1 MMKKFKKILKNQ
13 KGLTLVE
20 LLAVIVILGIIA
32 AIAVPS
38 IGNIIEKSKADAHEA
53 NAEMLISA
61 ARMGVA
67 ANEYNS
73 TKVIATTDDGTGEA
87 GEVTMANLVSAGYL
101 ESAIKD
107 PDTENNYGAETKVKI
122 TKDGSGNLHYQ
133 VTLDVTGDED
143 KTYGDVAS

>member
-1 MMKKFKKILKNQ
+1 MKKVKQMLSNQ

-38 IGNIIEKSKADAHEA
+38 IGSIIDNSKEDAHEA

-67 ANEYNS
+67 SNLYDDTYGGDGVVSEDQLVTDGFLESEITDPDGGDYNS
-73 TKVIATTDDGTGEA
+73 ATVTISKQGT
-87 GEVTMANLVSAGYL
+87 NLVYTVNL
-101 ESAIKD
+101 
-107 PDTENNYGAETKVKI
+107 
-122 TKDGSGNLHYQ
+122 DGQERDLSGTSGNF
-133 VTLDVTGDED
+133 TIE
-143 KTYGDVAS
+143 